1 MRPTFLALL
10 FLINV
15 VGFSQESQNSTTEEE
30 YNYMTKGYRVQTESG
45 LDMKKG
51 YRFGEYEVIPVGN
64 YSFEVKP
71 LIREA
76 QNELA
81 GILVISKSKISGRTY
96 YLAIPVGNSDLMGR
110 YYAALNEWDSSILSA
125 YSYVISAYLSEA
137 LNVAQELEKTK

>member
-81 GILVISKSKISGRTY
+81 GILVISKSHTGWQQRSNGPLLCCAK
-96 YLAIPVGNSDLMGR
+96 
-110 YYAALNEWDSSILSA
+110 
-125 YSYVISAYLSEA
+125 
-137 LNVAQELEKTK
+137 